1 MRREN
6 IPHGRNVCGLNGVR
20 HAMPGT
26 SHHQGEQQRATEHA
40 DPGPIDHAVLD
51 TLLSDDREAV
61 GVVLRQFRSS
71 CAGDASALR
80 AALSRN
86 ESKAALRWAHRL
98 KGACQMVGA
107 TRLEA
112 VCARAEAA
120 VRAGDAKLI
129 TDAVSDIDREAER
142 ITGYLDA
149 WLNANP

>member
-1 MRREN
+1 MPATSRRL
-6 IPHGRNVCGLNGVR
+6 G
-20 HAMPGT
+20 A
-26 SHHQGEQQRATEHA
+26 QRGAPEHA
-40 DPGPIDHAVLD
+40 GPGPIDHSVLE

-71 CAGDASALR
+71 CPGDASALG

-107 TRLEA
+107 MRLA
-112 VCARAEAA
+112 AACARAEAA
-120 VRAGDAKLI
+120 ARAGDAKLI
-129 TDAVSDIDREAER
+129 AVAVSDIDREAER
-142 ITGYLDA
+142 ITGYLDV

>member
-1 MRREN
+1 
-6 IPHGRNVCGLNGVR
+6 
-20 HAMPGT
+20 MPAT
-26 SHHQGEQQRATEHA
+26 SPRLGEQHGAAEHA
-40 DPGPIDHAVLD
+40 GPGPIDHTVLG

-71 CAGDASALR
+71 CPGDASALG

-107 TRLEA
+107 MRLAA

-129 TDAVSDIDREAER
+129 AVAVSDIDREAER
-142 ITGYLDA
+142 ITGYLDV